1 MMFVVLLLLAASAD
15 KAPPIKCVSTP
26 DYDCKTGVYSG
37 PPVNEVSAL
46 DQETAVEIYRA
57 YWTCYWTN
65 VRNHPDFGSTLAEKV
80 SGSFKAAS
88 LGCTQEREAAD
99 SGMEALLAAN
109 VRYGDQPNRV
119 QLRDR
124 FRQTGGIMAG
134 YLAFGQSGHR
144 IEFLNMLTAIT
155 PKNSESDNA
164 PN

>member
-1 MMFVVLLLLAASAD
+1 MFVVPLLLAASAVE
-15 KAPPIKCVSTP
+15 APAIQCVSTP

-37 PPVNEVSAL
+37 PPETEVSAL
-46 DQETAVEIYRA
+46 DREKALEIYNA

-65 VRNHPDFGSTLAEKV
+65 VRNHADFGSTSAEKV
-80 SGSFKAAS
+80 SVSFQAAS
-88 LGCTQEREAAD
+88 FGCAQKREAAD

-109 VRYGDQPNRV
+109 VRYGDQQNRV

-144 IEFLNMLTAIT
+144 TEFINMLTAIT

-164 PN
+164 PNN